1 MAVSNSVSAINI
13 VSYNMHGFNQG
24 YPLIENLINSVKPGV
39 FLLQEHWL
47 TPANIN
53 QFDRF
58 PNYFSFGSSAMS
70 KSTELGML
78 YGRPFGGVMTVI
90 SDQLRSVT
98 ETIYSEERLVIVRI
112 SSFLLVNVYLPCIG
126 TDNRLSICEDM
137 FSVIEYWCDQ
147 YINCKILLAGVLNV
161 NLDCHGD
168 PVSSVI
174 LNFAAKRCLLRC
186 DDLFPSQKTDTYV
199 NEALRCSN
207 HIELYSRHAATI

>member
-24 YPLIENLINSVKPGV
+24 YPLIENLINSVKPGI

-78 YGRPFGGVMTVI
+78 YGRPFGGVMTY
-90 SDQLRSVT
+90 QRSVALCH
-98 ETIYSEERLVIVRI
+98 R
-112 SSFLLVNVYLPCIG
+112 NYLQPRK
-126 TDNRLSICEDM
+126 T
-137 FSVIEYWCDQ
+137 
-147 YINCKILLAGVLNV
+147 
-161 NLDCHGD
+161 CHC
-168 PVSSVI
+168 
-174 LNFAAKRCLLRC
+174 AY
-186 DDLFPSQKTDTYV
+186 Q
-199 NEALRCSN
+199 
-207 HIELYSRHAATI
+207 